1 MDHGII
7 IKSFRV
13 LFINLIVEE
22 DYYIDIIILNKIKQ
36 LGRYYSYWYTFQ
48 KRKKKIWNKYVSINP
63 QYIFSRCS

>member
-7 IKSFRV
+7 IKSFKV

-36 LGRYYSYWYTFQ
+36 LGRYYSYRYTSQ
-48 KRKKKIWNKYVSINP
+48 KKKKNM
-63 QYIFSRCS
+63 FL